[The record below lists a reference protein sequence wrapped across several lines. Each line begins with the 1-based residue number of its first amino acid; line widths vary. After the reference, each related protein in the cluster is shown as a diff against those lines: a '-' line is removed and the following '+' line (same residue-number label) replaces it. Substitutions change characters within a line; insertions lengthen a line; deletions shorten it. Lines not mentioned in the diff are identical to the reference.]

1 MHILTQFV
9 HTEKMPKFAVNM
21 TRNNHNRDSAR
32 PLELLAPARDAA
44 TAIEAVKHGAD
55 AVYIGAPAFGA
66 RAAACNSLDDIARA
80 VEVAHRFD
88 ARIYATVNT
97 ILHDSELAQVERM
110 VGGLYRAGVDAL
122 IVQDMALLRL
132 DLPPIA
138 LHASTQCD
146 TRDAAKG
153 RFLEQLG
160 FSQIVVAREMTL
172 GEMRRVCE
180 TVTVPVEAFVH
191 GALCVSYSGD
201 CHASCMTTGRSAN
214 RGECAQLCRLPYDLV
229 DGNGRT
235 ILRDRHLLSL
245 RDLDRSAHIAAMA
258 DAGISSFKIEG
269 RLKPVGYVKNIV
281 AYYRR
286 IIDRV
291 IESAPDRY
299 RRQSSGD
306 VALTF
311 VPFPAKSFNRGFTP
325 YFTDGEHPQGPMASF
340 ATPKS
345 LGERV
350 GRVHSVR
357 GNMIE
362 VRLDTSLANGDGLC
376 FIDAGGD
383 FHGFRLNRVEGN
395 RLYAVTPVAVAPGTE
410 LYRNKDKRFDD
421 MLAGDTA
428 TRTIG
433 VEMTLRPTPS
443 GLALDMADERGCR
456 ATAAIEGPFD
466 TARTPQEEARRRV
479 LSKLG
484 DTCYRLDRL
493 DDTAARLF
501 VPASRLAELRRLA
514 VSALD
519 SAHAATYKYEY
530 RRPENPEAAA
540 PGTLTY
546 HANVA
551 NARARELY
559 MSHGTTAI
567 EPALES
573 VRPAAGSE
581 QVVMTT
587 RYCLRRETGHCLK
600 TPRGGQWPREMYL
613 VGGDKRFRLDFDCK
627 ECRMR
632 LTCKA

>member
-1 MHILTQFV
+1 
-9 HTEKMPKFAVNM
+9 M
-21 TRNNHNRDSAR
+21 TDDNHNRPQPR
-32 PLELLAPARDAA
+32 PLELLAPARNAD
-44 TAIEAVKHGAD
+44 TAIEAVRHGAD

-66 RAAACNSLDDIARA
+66 RAAAGNSLDDIRRT
-80 VEVAHRFD
+80 VDMAHRYD

-97 ILHDSELAQVERM
+97 ILYDSELAEAERM
-110 VGGLYRAGVDAL
+110 IRGLYRAGVDAL
-122 IVQDMALLRL
+122 IVQDMGLLRL

-146 TRDAAKG
+146 TRGAAKA

-172 GEMRRVCE
+172 DEMSRVCRA
-180 TVTVPVEAFVH
+180 VTVPVEAFVH

-229 DGNGRT
+229 DGRGRP
-235 ILRDRHLLSL
+235 IVKGRHLMSL
-245 RDLDRSAHIAAMA
+245 RDLDRSAHLAAMA

-269 RLKPVGYVKNIV
+269 RLKPVSYVKNVV
-281 AYYRR
+281 ACYRR
-286 IIDRV
+286 LMDELIA
-291 IESAPDRY
+291 SAPDRY
-299 RRQSSGD
+299 RRSSSGN
-306 VALTF
+306 VEHHFSPSL
-311 VPFPAKSFNRGFTP
+311 AKSFNRGFTS
-325 YFTDGEHPQGPMASF
+325 YFTDSERPQGRMASF

-357 GNMIE
+357 GNMVE
-362 VRLDTSLANGDGLC
+362 ARLVTSLANGDGLC
-376 FIDAGGD
+376 YIDIDGD

-395 RLYAVTPVAVAPGTE
+395 RLYAPSPVTVSPGTE

-421 MLAGDTA
+421 LLAGDTA

-433 VEMTLRPTPS
+433 VAMTLRPTAR
-443 GLALDMADERGCR
+443 GLALDLTDERGCR
-456 ATAAIEGPFD
+456 ATAAIEESFD

-479 LSKLG
+479 LAKLG
-484 DTCYRLDRL
+484 DTCYRLDSV
-493 DDTAARLF
+493 DDMAGNLF
-501 VPASRLAELRRLA
+501 VPASRLADLRRLA

-519 SAHAATYKYEY
+519 SAHAATYRYEC
-530 RRPENPEAAA
+530 RRPECPEAVAPAA
-540 PGTLTY
+540 LTY

-551 NARARELY
+551 NDRARELY
-559 MSHGTTAI
+559 MAHGTTTI
-567 EPALES
+567 EPALETA
-573 VRPAAGSE
+573 RPAVGE
-581 QVVMTT
+581 ERVVMTT

-600 TPRGGQWPREMYL
+600 TPYGREWPRELYI
-613 VGGDKRFRLDFDCK
+613 VSGDKRFRLDFDCK

-632 LTCKA
+632 LTCKT